1 MSTKQAGV
9 VSCKQVVVMS
19 TLSAVPGSS
28 QDARAHEAAKRATQ
42 TPRRTRLRV
51 ISNKEER
58 CGKDNESFTQRKK
71 TMRKKKS
78 GRCGC
83 TEENQD
89 ACEKRER
96 TVWSGEGCGGCRQG
110 VSPVCAVQCVG
121 GDMHTHM
128 HTHMCKKK
136 RKTKRLT
143 DAGHLP
149 DPRKRSWRYRHL
161 SPAGQQSPR
170 AQYRQHTSWC
180 VTPSLSCACAC
191 GCG

>member
-28 QDARAHEAAKRATQ
+28 HDARAHEAAKRATQ

-58 CGKDNESFTQRKK
+58 CGKDSESFTQRKK
-71 TMRKKKS
+71 NDAKEKKWKVWMHRREPGCMREERESSVVRRRVWRLQTGCLAPSVLCSVSVVTCTCTRICAKK
-78 GRCGC
+78 
-83 TEENQD
+83 
-89 ACEKRER
+89 ER
-96 TVWSGEGCGGCRQG
+96 Q
-110 VSPVCAVQCVG
+110 
-121 GDMHTHM
+121 
-128 HTHMCKKK
+128 
-136 RKTKRLT
+136 RLT

-180 VTPSLSCACAC
+180 VTPSLPCACAC